1 MHRVIMSLFALFLSL
16 GLSTVAQA
24 DSTESA
30 PISRIGS
37 LPEPTHADLVG
48 VSRPYRI
55 GPLDKLEYT
64 VYGIQD
70 LSSEVQA
77 DISGNISV
85 PLVGVIM
92 AAGKTPGELAAE
104 IATGLRAQ
112 YVRNPQVTVNVKEI
126 VSQIV
131 TVDGEVGQPGTY
143 PVLGDMTLM
152 RSVASARGISE
163 NAKLQDVVI
172 FRTIEGQ
179 RYAGLYNLKAIR
191 RGTYSD
197 PAVFANDIVV
207 VGDSKARRLFKD
219 LIQLAPALLTPIIIL
234 LTR

>member
-1 MHRVIMSLFALFLSL
+1 MRRVIMSLFALFLSL

-24 DSTESA
+24 DSTGSA

-37 LPEPTHADLVG
+37 LPEPTPADLVG

-70 LSSEVQA
+70 LSGEVQA
-77 DISGNISV
+77 DVSGNISV

-131 TVDGEVGQPGTY
+131 TVDGEVVQPGTY

-152 RSVASARGISE
+152 RSVASARGVSE

-219 LIQLAPALLTPIIIL
+219 LIQVAPALLTPIIIL

>member
-16 GLSTVAQA
+16 GFSTVARA
-24 DSTESA
+24 DSTGSA

-37 LPEPTHADLVG
+37 LPEPTPADLVG

-70 LSSEVQA
+70 LSGEVQA
-77 DISGNISV
+77 DVSGNISV

-131 TVDGEVGQPGTY
+131 TVDGEVVQPGTY

-152 RSVASARGISE
+152 RSVASARGVSE

-191 RGTYSD
+191 RSTYSD
-197 PAVFANDIVV
+197 PPVFANDIVV

-219 LIQLAPALLTPIIIL
+219 LIQVAPALLTPIIIL

>member
-1 MHRVIMSLFALFLSL
+1 MRRVVMSLFALFLSL

-24 DSTESA
+24 DSTGSA

-37 LPEPTHADLVG
+37 LPEPTPADLVG

-70 LSSEVQA
+70 LSGEVQA
-77 DISGNISV
+77 DVSGNISV

-131 TVDGEVGQPGTY
+131 TVDGEVVQPGTY

-152 RSVASARGISE
+152 RSVASARGVSE

-219 LIQLAPALLTPIIIL
+219 LIQVAPALLTPIIIL